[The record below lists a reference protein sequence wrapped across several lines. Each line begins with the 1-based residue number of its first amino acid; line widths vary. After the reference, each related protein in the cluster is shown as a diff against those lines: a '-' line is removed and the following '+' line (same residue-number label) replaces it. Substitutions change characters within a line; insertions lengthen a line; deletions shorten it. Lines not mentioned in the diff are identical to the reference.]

1 MPLIDPT
8 HRLVTFLLYAAFL
21 LASAFPVYADE
32 IPIYKLKYTVEL
44 QPEKDRALVTMA
56 VDKGDLLRHI
66 QFDVRP
72 GVYTNIKANG
82 KLNIKDG
89 RAIWDLPA
97 KKAKLSLYVK
107 ITHERDPG
115 KFDAFMTKD
124 WAIFRGDDIIPAIY
138 TDEAPGATA
147 DATLEFTLPKGWSI
161 ETGWPRKRGNTF
173 RIDKPERRFDRPT
186 GWMIA
191 GKLGTRRSNIG
202 NTNIAVSAPKGSN
215 LRRMDALTFLGFIW
229 PELEKAFG
237 ESPKKLLIVGG
248 DDPLWRGG
256 LSASNSLFLHSD
268 RPMVGEDGTSP
279 LIHELVHMV
288 TRITAVK
295 EKNSSDDWI
304 TEGIAEFYSIELLY
318 RANGMPKERRAQ
330 IMAKLRKK
338 GADIKDLRQ
347 PRSYS
352 AITARAVVLLDELDQ
367 EIRTRSKNKYTIDD
381 VTRRLI
387 PIRKVSLQDL
397 RDITEELIGGE
408 STTLQTPLLQK

>member
-1 MPLIDPT
+1 MLLIDPT
-8 HRLVTFLLYAAFL
+8 HRLVAFLLYAAFL

-97 KKAKLSLYVK
+97 KKARLSLYVK

-115 KFDAFMTKD
+115 EFDALMTKD
-124 WAIFRGDDIIPAIY
+124 WAVFRGDDIIPAIY

-173 RIDKPERRFDRPT
+173 RIDNPERRFDRPT

-191 GKLGTRRSNIG
+191 GKLGTRRSDIG

-338 GADIKDLRQ
+338 GADVKDLRQ

-397 RDITEELIGGE
+397 RDITEELIGGD
-408 STTLQTPLLQK
+408 SKTLQTPLLQK